1 VTVRVSLYDT
11 QRPLSRPA
19 ENARLHW
26 TRRNACI
33 LSLEGDPGLRGLGE
47 ASPLPGFSPDTL
59 ADCRRALTQ
68 LDTTELPS
76 RLSEDQS
83 ALVELERASR
93 RLPARLPA
101 ARAALETALLDLWAR
116 AAGLP
121 AWTLLVEPG
130 SIPEPREVAAL
141 LMGEPERA
149 VEQAERACLR
159 GVRSFKFKIGR
170 PGALERE
177 LGAVRDLRGA
187 LGPRAKLRLDANQSF
202 GLEQARSC
210 LPRFASYDLEFME
223 ECCSLSELAR
233 LSDLGLPLALDES
246 LLHLDPDGVAL
257 GPWRALG
264 VRALVLKPSLLG
276 GIAACA
282 AWARLAAQIGADA
295 VISHTFDGPIGLGS
309 SAALALSV
317 GSTHAAHG
325 LDLEGA
331 RVEPAQLPAFAN
343 AQILP
348 WSEPGFGLLEPSA

>member
-11 QRPLSRPA
+11 QRALPGPA
-19 ENARLHW
+19 ENARLNW
-26 TRRNACI
+26 TTRDACI
-33 LSLEGDPGLRGLGE
+33 ISIEDDSGLRGLGE

-59 ADCRRALTQ
+59 SDCRHALARF
-68 LDTTELPS
+68 DPTELPS
-76 RLSEDQS
+76 RLSGDQS
-83 ALVELERASR
+83 ALAELERASR
-93 RLPARLPA
+93 HLPAKLPA

-121 AWTLLVEPG
+121 AWALLVEPG
-130 SIPEPREVAAL
+130 SLPVPREVAAL

-149 VEQAERACLR
+149 VEQAQRASLR
-159 GVRSFKFKIGR
+159 GVRCFKFKIGR

-177 LGAVRDLRGA
+177 LSTVRDLRDA

-202 GLEQARSC
+202 DLEQARSC
-210 LPRFASYDLEFME
+210 LPRFASHDLEFME
-223 ECCSLSELAR
+223 ECCSLSELAH

-246 LLHLDPDGVAL
+246 LLHLDPARATI
-257 GPWRALG
+257 GPFRALG
-264 VRALVLKPSLLG
+264 VRALILKPSLLG

-282 AWARLAAQIGADA
+282 AWASIAAHIGADA
-295 VISHTFDGPIGLGS
+295 VISHSFEGPIGLGS

-317 GSTHAAHG
+317 GSTQAAHG

-331 RVEPAQLPAFAN
+331 RLEPAQLPAFAG

-348 WSEPGFGLLEPSA
+348 WSEPGFGLVECGP